1 MKYNELLE
9 QQKDYVIS
17 MRREFHANPEAC
29 LKEFETSKR
38 IKEELDK
45 MGIPYTEHAGTGVV
59 GTIVGGKPGKT
70 MGLRADIDALEIT
83 ELNDLEFK
91 SKNEGIMHAC
101 GHDGHTAMLLGA
113 AKALNQVKSDI
124 NGTVK
129 LLFQPA
135 EELLVGAKKMIAD
148 GALEGIDM
156 IYGQHLWN
164 DVPAGKVNV
173 EAGPRM
179 ASGDGVTITFYGKGG
194 HGSMP
199 NQTIDPVVMS
209 ASFIMAV
216 NGIMSREKDPMEAMV
231 FTLGVMK
238 AGTRFNIIPDTATM
252 SGTVRCFSEETRQ
265 KTLESVKRY
274 ADATATMYG
283 GRAEVVISEGTS
295 VTANDAELTLI
306 AQKTAEKLVGKE
318 NMISQDKTTGSE
330 DMAYYLSEVPGVFA
344 FVGSGYEDA
353 EKSFPHHHPRFDINE
368 ESLEVGTKMYFNMAL
383 DFLSN

>member
-1 MKYNELLE
+1 MKYNELLK

-45 MGIPYTEHAGTGVV
+45 MGISYTECAGTGVV
-59 GTIVGGKPGKT
+59 GTIVGDKPGKT
-70 MGLRADIDALEIT
+70 LGLRADIDALEIT

-148 GALEGIDM
+148 GALEGVDM

-173 EAGPRM
+173 EPGPRM

-265 KTLESVKRY
+265 KTLKSIKRY

-283 GRAEVVISEGTS
+283 GRAEVVVSEGTS
-295 VTANDAELTLI
+295 VTANDADLTLI

-330 DMAYYLSEVPGVFA
+330 DMAYYLSEIPGVFA

-383 DFLSN
+383 DLLAN